1 MMIQARRWV
10 KRRAIIV
17 LLLALLIPLASVS
30 TTVRADGRSY
40 TWEDVEIIAKT
51 IWGEARGCDAT
62 QQAAV
67 VWCILNRVDSDLF
80 PNSIREVVT
89 QPYQFSGYNATN
101 PVDPEIIFLVQDV
114 LARWSIEQ
122 SCVAGVG
129 RVLPA
134 SYLFFS
140 GNGSENRFRE
150 QYNSTVFWDW
160 SIPSPYAKDTAAG
173 AGSSDSTNAPAPE
186 QRGWIPC
193 HEQIG

>member
-10 KRRAIIV
+10 RRKAIIV

-67 VWCILNRVDSDLF
+67 AWCILNRVDSDLF

-101 PVDPEIIFLVQDV
+101 PVDPEILFLVQDV

-134 SYLFFS
+134 CYLFFS

-160 SIPSPYAKDTAAG
+160 SIPSPYAEDNAADTA
-173 AGSSDSTNAPAPE
+173 SLDIKSAPASAH
-186 QRGWIPC
+186 RVWIP
-193 HEQIG
+193 HQEQVG

>member
-10 KRRAIIV
+10 RRKAIIV
-17 LLLALLIPLASVS
+17 LLLALLITLASVS

-67 VWCILNRVDSDLF
+67 AWCILNRVDSDLF
-80 PNSIREVVT
+80 QNSIREVLT

-101 PVDPEIIFLVQDV
+101 PVAPEILFLVQDV
-114 LARWSIEQ
+114 LARWFIEQ

-134 SYLFFS
+134 CYLFFR

-160 SIPSPYAKDTAAG
+160 SLPSPYVEDTATDA
-173 AGSSDSTNAPAPE
+173 A
-186 QRGWIPC
+186 
-193 HEQIG
+193 